1 MLGPTGR
8 ECLDQLFRECLD
20 QLLGNAWTNCVG
32 NDWTNCVGKYWTNCL
47 GNYWT
52 NCLGNYWTNCV
63 GNYWTNCVGNYWTN
77 ELVLPLYGLTLNK
90 DKLIFSGERL
100 LKSTSISFGFLNKEM
115 FQGTL
120 ISGLVGPQNINTLQV
135 VLTLQFLISMLKV
148 FKGQHPGI
156 YWTL

>member
-1 MLGPTGR
+1 MIGPTKYGLCWLGKELFGQLCR
-8 ECLDQLFRECLD
+8 DCVDCLGTYMDISAGNDLTHCIMNDLVN
-20 QLLGNAWTNCVG
+20 LAWNAWTNCLGNAWTNCLG
-32 NDWTNCVGKYWTNCL
+32 NDWTNCVGNYWTNCV

-52 NCLGNYWTNCV
+52 NCVGNYWTNCV

-115 FQGTL
+115 F
-120 ISGLVGPQNINTLQV
+120 
-135 VLTLQFLISMLKV
+135 
-148 FKGQHPGI
+148 
-156 YWTL
+156 